1 MAMMTGKSAL
11 IAIVTASLL
20 VSGCANQSGG
30 NLTDSWWKCATAG
43 GILGGAGGALDDA
56 KSAGYGALAG
66 AVLGGVICAVTDD
79 KKEAHV
85 VQPECEFIIP
95 GWDVTISG
103 CPVDTDQDGVPDPLD
118 QCPDTP
124 LGTAVD
130 ELGCPVV
137 VTTIEQEIYLEP
149 VHFELSS
156 AELTTTSTAILSQEL
171 AVIQEYPDSR
181 VVVTGYTDSTGSLSF
196 NEELS
201 KNRARSV
208 RDYLINNGV
217 DPARIELFGD
227 GPEDPVASNDNRPGR
242 EMNRRV
248 QIVLK
253 P

>member
-1 MAMMTGKSAL
+1 MTGKRAL
-11 IAIVTASLL
+11 IAITTASLL
-20 VSGCANQSGG
+20 VSGCASQSGG
-30 NLTDSWWKCATAG
+30 NLKDSWWKCATAG

-79 KKEAHV
+79 EEAPV
-85 VQPECEFIIP
+85 AETQPECEFIIA
-95 GWDVTISG
+95 GWDVAVNG

-118 QCPDTP
+118 QCPQTAV
-124 LGTAVD
+124 GTAVD
-130 ELGCPVV
+130 ETGCAVL
-137 VTTIEQEIYLEP
+137 VTTIEQEVYLDP

-156 AELTTTSTAILSQEL
+156 AELTGTAISILGQEMT
-171 AVIQEYPDSR
+171 AIQEYPNSR
-181 VVVTGYTDSTGSLSF
+181 VVVTGYTDTTGPLSF

-208 RDYLINNGV
+208 RDYLVNNGV
-217 DPARIELFGD
+217 DPSRIELYGD
-227 GPEDPVASNDNRPGR
+227 GPDDPIASNDNRPGR

-253 P
+253 PQ